1 MLTTEQRF
9 AVIQAKL
16 ATARVLLRK
25 INRRVESA
33 VQNAFPEDAERQ
45 ANYIGGCLMEI
56 EEPLQALSDLVNSAK
71 I

>member
-1 MLTTEQRF
+1 MLTSEQRL

-33 VQNAFPEDAERQ
+33 VQNAFPEDAER
-45 ANYIGGCLMEI
+45 LMEI

>member
-1 MLTTEQRF
+1 MLTSEQRL

-45 ANYIGGCLMEI
+45 ANYIGGCLLEI
-56 EEPLQALSDLVNSAK
+56 
-71 I
+71 

>member
-1 MLTTEQRF
+1 MLTPEHRL
-9 AVIQAKL
+9 AVFQAKL
-16 ATARVLLRK
+16 SSVKTLLKK

>member
-1 MLTTEQRF
+1 MLTSEQRL

-33 VQNAFPEDAERQ
+33 VQNAFPDAERQ